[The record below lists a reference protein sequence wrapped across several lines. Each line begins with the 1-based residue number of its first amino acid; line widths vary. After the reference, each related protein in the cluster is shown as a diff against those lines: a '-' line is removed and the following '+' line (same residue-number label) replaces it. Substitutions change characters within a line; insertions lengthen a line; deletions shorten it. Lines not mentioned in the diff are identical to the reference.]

1 MWGIGFLPVVKLWLQ
16 RHQTWNLIRRK
27 LKVKIVGKTLI
38 IWEFSE
44 EDISRPLEGSLEEVQ
59 GGYKI
64 YGVKIATLR
73 PYLKIMIQGFL
84 CQQVQ
89 QEETDEYDNGPKE
102 LRLTIKKITQK

>member
-44 EDISRPLEGSLEEVQ
+44 EYISRPLEVSFEEV
-59 GGYKI
+59 
-64 YGVKIATLR
+64 
-73 PYLKIMIQGFL
+73 
-84 CQQVQ
+84 
-89 QEETDEYDNGPKE
+89 
-102 LRLTIKKITQK
+102 